1 MLIDEVHHLPEIA
14 EKVND
19 KRLSINYFHKQIQQL
34 EEPNQLFDR
43 IQSYLPKEHEA
54 LRWLSIYQEELSAL
68 RSTDCMAE
76 GLSLVSGK
84 QPNGQYPEEVM
95 MTKEMLDQLP
105 LESGTAI
112 DHLQLFIRRSS
123 SYSHKCV

>member
-1 MLIDEVHHLPEIA
+1 MLPASPFLLIDEVHHLPEIA

-54 LRWLSIYQEELSAL
+54 LRWLSIYREELFCAM
-68 RSTDCMAE
+68 RSTDLY
-76 GLSLVSGK
+76 G
-84 QPNGQYPEEVM
+84 
-95 MTKEMLDQLP
+95 
-105 LESGTAI
+105 
-112 DHLQLFIRRSS
+112 RRINEFSERQAT
-123 SYSHKCV
+123 